1 MYDLTKAIPTYYE
14 FSGARTNDIDV
25 GKKMDIKTY
34 VFDKG
39 YMDFNW
45 WNDID
50 EKGAYFVTRLK
61 RNNSIA
67 IIEFLL

>member
-50 EKGAYFVTRLK
+50 EVL
-61 RNNSIA
+61 I
-67 IIEFLL
+67 L